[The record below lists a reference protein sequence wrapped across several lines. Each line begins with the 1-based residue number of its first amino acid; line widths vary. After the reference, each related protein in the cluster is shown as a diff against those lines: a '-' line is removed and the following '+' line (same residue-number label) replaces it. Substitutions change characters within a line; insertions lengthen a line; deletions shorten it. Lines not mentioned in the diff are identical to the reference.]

1 MLKNAVGEKSKFGKK
16 MVYTKGK
23 KLDSEE
29 NNCGKGM
36 EIYFGVKDNKDYSLS
51 QIIGILENF
60 WDALNSHTSLFVF
73 PWRWGSWKQVNNKFY
88 MLIT

>member
-1 MLKNAVGEKSKFGKK
+1 
-16 MVYTKGK
+16 MVYTKGQ

-60 WDALNSHTSLFVF
+60 
-73 PWRWGSWKQVNNKFY
+73 
-88 MLIT
+88 

>member
-16 MVYTKGK
+16 MVYTKGQ

-36 EIYFGVKDNKDYSLS
+36 EIYFGLQPLSDHRHLGKLLRCSQLSHITICFSLEVGQLKAS
-51 QIIGILENF
+51 
-60 WDALNSHTSLFVF
+60 
-73 PWRWGSWKQVNNKFY
+73 
-88 MLIT
+88 

>member
-16 MVYTKGK
+16 MIYTKGQ

-60 WDALNSHTSLFVF
+60 
-73 PWRWGSWKQVNNKFY
+73 
-88 MLIT
+88 